1 MRLRINLDGN
11 DTIVEAR
18 EIFYDR
24 GVLVIVPTVLDDKIG
39 IEMTEKQ
46 ADTALD
52 LLYQDGKIDCRKF
65 SRASINK
72 WKFKF

>member
-11 DTIVEAR
+11 DTVIEAR
-18 EIFYDR
+18 KVFYDR
-24 GVLVIVPTVLDDKIG
+24 GILVIVPTVLDDKIG

-65 SRASINK
+65 KASVSK
-72 WKFKF
+72 LKFKF